1 MARSPPT
8 RGGTCGLTPDHWA
21 RLTVL
26 VLALALAGG
35 QARAQA
41 ADPSNALHGRI
52 ELQDAGL
59 FGRDD
64 GVDAAL
70 GAKDRNDALANVRLT
85 WEPTWD
91 RWSLQLHY
99 VIDVEDGPNV
109 ALARAE
115 TGLVPAPPSTWL
127 NLTGTLVDRGELV
140 GRQGLDRL
148 AVAYSAPDFV
158 VRVGRQALTWGSGM
172 VFRPMD
178 LFDPFSPSATDTEY
192 KPGTDMLYVQRLFA
206 DGSDLQFIVVPR
218 PARRGGPVT
227 TDASSLAL
235 HLHTTLLGHQ
245 TTWLLARDHGDWVTG
260 LGVNGALA
268 GASWNV
274 EVVPTVL
281 GRGGTRVSA
290 LANISDATTLFGRN
304 ATVFAEYFHN
314 GFGVARGRYDLADLP
329 RDLVDRLSRGQL
341 FNTRQD
347 YLAGG
352 LTLEVTPLLNLSPTL
367 IADLDDGSVFALL
380 AATYS
385 FGDNLT
391 LAGGVQA
398 PIGPSKTEF
407 GGLPLAP
414 ASALVLAPPGQI
426 YLQLRRYF

>member
-8 RGGTCGLTPDHWA
+8 RGGASWLRPELA
-21 RLTVL
+21 ALA
-26 VLALALAGG
+26 LALALAGG
-35 QARAQA
+35 RASAQA
-41 ADPSNALHGRI
+41 TDPSNALHGRI
-52 ELQDAGL
+52 ELQDAGF

-64 GVDAAL
+64 GIDAAL
-70 GAKDRNDALANVRLT
+70 EAKDRNDALANVRLT

-91 RWSLQLHY
+91 RWSLQVHY
-99 VIDVEDGPNV
+99 VVGLEDGPNV

-115 TGLVPAPPSTWL
+115 TGLIPAPPSTWL

-140 GRQGLDRL
+140 GQQGLDRL

-158 VRVGRQALTWGSGM
+158 VRVGRQALTWGSGL

-192 KPGTDMLYVQRLFA
+192 KPGTDMLYVQRLFS

-218 PARRGGPVT
+218 PERRGGPVT
-227 TDASSLAL
+227 SGASSIAL
-235 HLHTTLLGHQ
+235 HLHTTLMGHQ
-245 TTWLLARDHGDWVTG
+245 TTWLLARDHGDWVAG
-260 LGVNGALA
+260 VGVNGALG
-268 GASWNV
+268 GATWNV
-274 EVVPTVL
+274 ELVPTVL
-281 GRGGTRVSA
+281 GAGGTRVSA

-304 ATVFAEYFHN
+304 ATVFAEYFHT
-314 GFGVARGRYDLADLP
+314 GFGVAGGRYDLAGLP
-329 RDLVDRLSRGQL
+329 PNLVARLSRGQL

-352 LTLEVTPLLNLSPTL
+352 LTLEITPLLSLGPTL
-367 IADLDDGSVFALL
+367 IMSLDDASAFALV

-391 LAGGVQA
+391 LAGGFEV
-398 PIGPSKTEF
+398 PVGPARTEF
-407 GGLPLAP
+407 GGLPVAP
-414 ASALVLAPPGQI
+414 SSALVLAPPGQV